1 MNIIVVDN
9 YENMS
14 RKAAIIIASQIIS
27 KPNSILGL
35 ATGST
40 PLGMYKE
47 LIKMYENKE
56 LDFSKVKTFNLD
68 EYYGLD
74 EKHVQSYH
82 FYMNDNFFKYINI
95 KRENIKIPNG
105 MCKNIDEE
113 CESYDKSIVEAGGID
128 IQVLGIGSNGH
139 IGFNEPDDSFNARTH
154 LVTLNE
160 KTIRDNSRF
169 FKSIDKVPTK
179 AISMGIKSIM
189 MSRKI
194 ILLANGEEK
203 AEAISKSIEGNITS
217 KVPGSILQLHNDVT
231 FILDKKAAKRLNKCS
246 FI

>member
-128 IQVLGIGSNGH
+128 IQILGIGSNGH